1 METQSRQVAAID
13 EIEKF
18 CEYEIAASL
27 WARHL
32 SRSWAQRLAG
42 IYFAWKTQRK
52 HERYQR
58 VKHMGAEL
66 RAQGIIAD
74 R

>member
-1 METQSRQVAAID
+1 MKTQSRQAAAID

-18 CEYEIAASL
+18 CN
-27 WARHL
+27 
-32 SRSWAQRLAG
+32 
-42 IYFAWKTQRK
+42 FAWKTQRK
-52 HERYQR
+52 YARYQR

-66 RAQGIIAD
+66 RAQGIIAN